1 MEIKSISGPREEM
14 EDTDGQLSI
23 LRMMYDNVVK
33 AGRLGYICEDSE
45 NKYIVDEHGNIQKTF
60 EDKHSVSIDGD
71 ILVMDSTYNKRELK
85 AYTDEKSGR
94 YINGSKYIVDCYTVT
109 NVNTLDSIIVDNR
122 NFDVVVNNNIVV
134 ISSAHSSIINAFPLI
149 DVLDSDFNAIIS
161 LDDCKLQIHSIGR
174 EFVLRSIAVEKAIQE
189 MNNLLYITYECRE
202 DYLRNHTI
210 IIDLK
215 THKLLEC
222 DRQNFSG
229 ITVVSNSKSK
239 KGEYGSI
246 NTNTVDT
253 LDYRLMLSDGKLSD
267 ECYSDITKPS
277 ELKNTNIVYTHRF
290 TGGKHLMGAID
301 SYGKTLISPIYSS
314 VKYIGYDC
322 FIVTLPNKTETTLI
336 LNSKTKRPLFNDRI
350 AYTKIH
356 ETLPVVLV
364 TLVNRNE
371 YVFDLSSGQIY
382 NIADIA
388 RHFEL
393 YASQSQRSL
402 LMYNPAYGKKYLVN
416 DMALTPISNMHSISK
431 LNLVTDWYRI

>member
-14 EDTDGQLSI
+14 EDADNQLSI
-23 LRMMYDNVVK
+23 LRMMYDDVVK
-33 AGRLGYICEDSE
+33 AGKLGYVCEDSE
-45 NKYIVDEHGNIQKTF
+45 NKYIVDEHGSVKKTF
-60 EDKHSVSIDGD
+60 KDKHSVTVDGD
-71 ILVMDSTYNKRELK
+71 ILVMDSRYNIKQLK
-85 AYTDEKSGR
+85 AYAGEKGNR
-94 YINGSKYIVDCYTVT
+94 YINGSKLHVLDCYTVT
-109 NVNTLDSIIVDNR
+109 NVDTLDNIIVDSR
-122 NFDVVVNNNIVV
+122 NFDVTVSNNIVV
-134 ISSAHSSIINAFPLI
+134 ISSKHSSFINKFI
-149 DVLDSDFNAIIS
+149 DVLDSGFNTIIS
-161 LDDCKLQIHSIGR
+161 LDNCELQTRSIR
-174 EFVLRSIAVEKAIQE
+174 KELMLRSTAVKNALKE
-189 MNNLLYITYECRE
+189 MNNLLYITYECCE
-202 DYLRNHTI
+202 NYLRNHTI

-215 THKLLEC
+215 TQKLLEC

-229 ITVVSNSKSK
+229 ITVISNSKSK

-246 NTNTVDT
+246 NTNTLDT

-290 TGGKHLMGAID
+290 TGGKHLIGAID

-350 AYTKIH
+350 AYAKIH

-402 LMYNPAYGKKYLVN
+402 LMYNTAYGKKYLVN
-416 DMALTPISNMHSISK
+416 DMLLTPVSNMHSISK
-431 LNLVTDWYRI
+431 LRLVTDWYRI

>member
-1 MEIKSISGPREEM
+1 MEIKSISGPREEI

-60 EDKHSVSIDGD
+60 KDKHSVNIDGD
-71 ILVMDSTYNKRELK
+71 ILVMDSRYNIKQLK
-85 AYTDEKSGR
+85 AYAGEKGNR
-94 YINGSKYIVDCYTVT
+94 YINGSKLHVLDCYTVT
-109 NVNTLDSIIVDNR
+109 NVNTLDSIIVDSR
-122 NFDVVVNNNIVV
+122 NFDVAVNNNIII
-134 ISSAHSSIINAFPLI
+134 ISNKHSSFINTFI
-149 DVLDSDFNAIIS
+149 DVIDSSFNTIIS
-161 LDDCKLQIHSIGR
+161 LDDCKLQTHSISR
-174 EFVLRSIAVEKAIQE
+174 KTMLRSTAVEKAIKE
-189 MNNLLYITYECRE
+189 MNNLLYIAYECRD

-290 TGGKHLMGAID
+290 TGGKHLIGAID
-301 SYGKTLISPIYSS
+301 SYGKTLISTIYSS

-336 LNSKTKRPLFNDRI
+336 LNSKTKKPLFNGRI

-393 YASQSQRSL
+393 YASQSQGSL
-402 LMYNPAYGKKYLVN
+402 LMYNTAYGKKYIVN
-416 DMALTPISNMHSISK
+416 DMALTPILNMHSISK
-431 LNLVTDWYRI
+431 LSLVTDWYRI